1 MNSLGVSGEQQAK
14 KYLIK
19 QGYKVL
25 ETNYKTVLGEI
36 DIVTKKDDF
45 IVFVEVKTRSNTKF
59 GLPRESVT
67 PYKQNKIRAVATH
80 YLKTKNMLNSNVRFD
95 VIDILNGELTH
106 ITNNFASCILEYSFF
121 TGASI
126 KLFFT

>member
-36 DIVTKKDDF
+36 DIVAKKDDF

-106 ITNNFASCILEYSFF
+106 ITNCF
-121 TGASI
+121 
-126 KLFFT
+126 

>member
-36 DIVTKKDDF
+36 DIVAKKDDV

-67 PYKQNKIRAVATH
+67 PYKQNKIRTVATY
-80 YLKTKNMLNSNVRFD
+80 YLKVKNMLNFNVRFD

-106 ITNNFASCILEYSFF
+106 IPNCF
-121 TGASI
+121 
-126 KLFFT
+126 

>member
-36 DIVTKKDDF
+36 DIIAKKDGF

-67 PYKQNKIRAVATH
+67 PYKQNKIRTVATY
-80 YLKTKNMLNSNVRFD
+80 YLKVKNMLNFNVRFD

-106 ITNNFASCILEYSFF
+106 ITNCF
-121 TGASI
+121 
-126 KLFFT
+126 